1 MRSRLTTFLVCLIAI
16 ASLVS
21 VGLAATTMPVA
32 PQMGR
37 SQNNVWNGVYTENQ
51 AMRGSAEFEANC
63 AGCHQTDVDPENTDA
78 QFVGR
83 TFMSRWREYDL
94 DSLFTFI
101 SASMPRRD
109 PGSLPDQAYVDIIA
123 HFLDINAFP
132 AGAEALT
139 RANLDGVQIE
149 GKDGFEPLPS
159 GALVQLVGCLNQD
172 AEDNWVLLRASEP
185 LRTDTAN
192 GSTAEELGIAEKTPP
207 GYQRFLLQSLGFLGA
222 DFDPEA
228 YRGSKM
234 QTKGYLIRQPN
245 RARIDLVSMEMVAA
259 TCE

>member
-1 MRSRLTTFLVCLIAI
+1 MRSSLKLSLVCVAVIAG
-16 ASLVS
+16 LVS
-21 VGLAATTMPVA
+21 VGTVAANEPA

-37 SQNNVWNGVYTENQ
+37 SANNVWNGVFTEDQ
-51 AMRGSAEFEANC
+51 AMRGSSEFEANC
-63 AGCHQTDVDPENTDA
+63 AGCHESDVKPDNMDA
-78 QFVGR
+78 QFVGK
-83 TFMSRWREYDL
+83 TFMERWREYDL
-94 DSLFTFI
+94 DSLFLFI

-123 HFLDINAFP
+123 HFLEINAFP
-132 AGAEALT
+132 TGDDALT

-149 GKDGFEPLPS
+149 GKDGFKPLPS
-159 GALVQLVGCLNQD
+159 GALVQMVGCLDQD
-172 AEDNWVLLRASEP
+172 AEDNWVLLRGSEP

-192 GSTAEELGIAEKTPP
+192 GSTAEELQKAEKTPP
-207 GYQRFLLQSLGFLGA
+207 GYQRFLLQSLDFLGA
-222 DFDPEA
+222 DFDPEM

-245 RARIDLVSMEMVAA
+245 RARIDLMSMERVAA

>member
-21 VGLAATTMPVA
+21 VGLAATIMPVA
-32 PQMGR
+32 PQIGR

-172 AEDNWVLLRASEP
+172 ADDNWVLLRASEP

-207 GYQRFLLQSLGFLGA
+207 GYQRFLLQSLDFLGA
-222 DFDPEA
+222 DFDPET
-228 YRGSKM
+228 YRGSNM